1 MWTVKEQ
8 ICSFNSKISTQ
19 SLWNEL
25 KQRRLNGSTKK
36 KKKKGFSPF
45 LVNHKNTTADIFF
58 FVSLQVD
65 T

>member
-1 MWTVKEQ
+1 MVQ
-8 ICSFNSKISTQ
+8 
-19 SLWNEL
+19 L
-25 KQRRLNGSTKK
+25 KK